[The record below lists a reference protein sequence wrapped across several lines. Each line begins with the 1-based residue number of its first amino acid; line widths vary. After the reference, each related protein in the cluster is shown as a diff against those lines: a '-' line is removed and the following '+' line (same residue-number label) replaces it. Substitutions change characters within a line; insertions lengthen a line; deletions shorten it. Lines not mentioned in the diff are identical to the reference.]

1 MHGADRNAITA
12 GPQPPNSRSRQR
24 TNATEG
30 PQLRLYLSGTDPE
43 QQKLFFSEQGTGM
56 LRSAACRKGAGS
68 REKKRTDNPNDGG
81 PADHNET
88 TVRRHTDGWR
98 RREGG
103 PGEET
108 DRKSERR
115 RIGGSLRD
123 NSPAANRRM
132 AAERRRTGKEAGSDN
147 ARHICRRRSPQRA
160 YSDPGTRFGAADKIK
175 FSTDT
180 PVILQTINGGILKNV
195 NYFSYFCIN
204 WKIMNLNAEVL

>member
-1 MHGADRNAITA
+1 
-12 GPQPPNSRSRQR
+12 
-24 TNATEG
+24 
-30 PQLRLYLSGTDPE
+30 
-43 QQKLFFSEQGTGM
+43 M

-123 NSPAANRRM
+123 NSPAANRRV
-132 AAERRRTGKEAGSDN
+132 AAERRRTGKEAGSDDT
-147 ARHICRRRSPQRA
+147 RHTSPSHSPQRA
-160 YSDPGTRFGAADKIK
+160 YSDPENGLGAADKIK

-180 PVILQTINGGILKNV
+180 PVILQTINGRILKNV

>member
-12 GPQPPNSRSRQR
+12 GPQPPNSRSRRR
-24 TNATEG
+24 TAAAPLPVRDGPGATEA
-30 PQLRLYLSGTDPE
+30 
-43 QQKLFFSEQGTGM
+43 LFFGTRNWNAPECSVPE
-56 LRSAACRKGAGS
+56 RSRQPGEETD
-68 REKKRTDNPNDGG
+68 RHPERRRTGR
-81 PADHNET
+81 PADRNKT
-88 TVRRHTDGWR
+88 TVRRQTDGWR

-108 DRKSERR
+108 DRKYERR

-123 NSPAANRRM
+123 NSPAANRRV
-132 AAERRRTGKEAGSDN
+132 AEERRRTGKEAGSDDT
-147 ARHICRRRSPQRA
+147 RHTSPRRSPQRA

-180 PVILQTINGGILKNV
+180 PVILQTINGRILKNV
-195 NYFSYFCIN
+195 NYFYYFCIN

>member
-12 GPQPPNSRSRQR
+12 GPQPPNSRSRRR
-24 TNATEG
+24 TNAAEG
-30 PQLRLYLSGTDPE
+30 PMPPKDQCRRRTAAAPLPVRDGPGATE
-43 QQKLFFSEQGTGM
+43 ALFFGTRNWNAPECSVPE
-56 LRSAACRKGAGS
+56 RSRQ
-68 REKKRTDNPNDGG
+68 
-81 PADHNET
+81 
-88 TVRRHTDGWR
+88 
-98 RREGG
+98 

-108 DRKSERR
+108 DRHPERR
-115 RIGGSLRD
+115 RTGGSQQN
-123 NSPAANRRM
+123 NSPAANRRV
-132 AAERRRTGKEAGSDN
+132 AAERRRTGKEAGSDDT
-147 ARHICRRRSPQRA
+147 RHTSRRRSPQRA

>member
-1 MHGADRNAITA
+1 M
-12 GPQPPNSRSRQR
+12 PPKDRSRAFTCPGR
-24 TNATEG
+24 TRSN
-30 PQLRLYLSGTDPE
+30 RSS
-43 QQKLFFSEQGTGM
+43 FFSEQETGM
-56 LRSAACRKGAGS
+56 LRNAACRKGAGS
-68 REKKRTDNPNDGG
+68 REKKRTDTPNGGG
-81 PADHNET
+81 PADRNKT
-88 TVRRHTDGWR
+88 TVRRQTDGWR

-123 NSPAANRRM
+123 NSPAANRRV
-132 AAERRRTGKEAGSDN
+132 AAERRRTGKEAGSDDT
-147 ARHICRRRSPQRA
+147 RHTSPRRSPQRA

>member
-12 GPQPPNSRSRQR
+12 GPQPPNSRSRRR
-24 TNATEG
+24 TIAADR
-30 PQLRLYLSGTDPE
+30 PQPRLYLSGTDPE
-43 QQKLFFSEQGTGM
+43 QQKLFFSEQETGM
-56 LRSAACRKGAGS
+56 PRSAACRKGAGS
-68 REKKRTDNPNDGG
+68 REKKRTDTPNGGG
-81 PADHNET
+81 PADRNKT

-123 NSPAANRRM
+123 NSPAANRRV
-132 AAERRRTGKEAGSDN
+132 AAERRRTGKEAGSDDT
-147 ARHICRRRSPQRA
+147 RHTSPRRSPQRA